1 MQTID
6 QDRASESRARRAA
19 KRVGLLA
26 KKSRRRRNSSDN
38 LDGFA
43 LIEPLRNIH
52 VLGERFE
59 LTAQDV
65 IEFCA
70 SYGQRN

>member
-6 QDRASESRARRAA
+6 QDRASEARARRAA

-26 KKSRRRRNSSDN
+26 MKSRRRRNSSDN
-38 LDGFA
+38 LGGFA

-52 VLGERFE
+52 VLGVRFE
-59 LTAQDV
+59 LTAEDV
-65 IEFCA
+65 IEYCA
-70 SYGQRN
+70 RRGQRN